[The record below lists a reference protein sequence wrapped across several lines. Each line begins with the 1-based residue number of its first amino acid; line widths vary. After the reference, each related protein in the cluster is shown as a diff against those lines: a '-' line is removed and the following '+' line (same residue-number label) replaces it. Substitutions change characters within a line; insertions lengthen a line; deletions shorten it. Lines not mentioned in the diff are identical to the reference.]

1 MRSGSLSAPPS
12 SRHSTPT
19 ARMLRIRK
27 SLRRTWAIQETLQVY
42 KSLVLMLASHSS
54 WSSWV
59 LRRSYSRNRKP
70 ILILAGVICFIFM
83 ICSLRT
89 NIAFFIIFLTLV
101 CGFGCL
107 AGAFFN
113 LALAYENPTNLA
125 AATRASRCIVVSS
138 GSPTAMAAL
147 LC

>member
-1 MRSGSLSAPPS
+1 
-12 SRHSTPT
+12 
-19 ARMLRIRK
+19 
-27 SLRRTWAIQETLQVY
+27 
-42 KSLVLMLASHSS
+42 
-54 WSSWV
+54 
-59 LRRSYSRNRKP
+59 
-70 ILILAGVICFIFM
+70 M

-138 GSPTAMAAL
+138 GSPIAMAAL